1 MAEDGFLAATDRFSF
16 WLQVLAAALLLIV
29 VVILA
34 CGYRI
39 NKKRMQEYAKNNP
52 RWVITEDSE
61 VDFFSQY
68 FDFRINTYFI

>member
-34 CGYRI
+34 CGYRL
-39 NKKRMQEYAKNNP
+39 NKKKDAGVCEKQ
-52 RWVITEDSE
+52 
-61 VDFFSQY
+61 SQMGDY
-68 FDFRINTYFI
+68 